1 MLLCAAAEIVHH
13 PSTQVGESPITDDIL
28 VLVCSSSSTLLN
40 NSFDKPGYL
49 VRMGDHAPAS
59 VSKSIGIAS
68 APSAVNEENQL
79 PHTWSRDE
87 LLNPGTSG
95 LV

>member
-13 PSTQVGESPITDDIL
+13 PSTQVGVSPITDDVL

-40 NSFDKPGYL
+40 NSFDKARYL

-59 VSKSIGIAS
+59 AC
-68 APSAVNEENQL
+68 
-79 PHTWSRDE
+79 
-87 LLNPGTSG
+87 
-95 LV
+95 